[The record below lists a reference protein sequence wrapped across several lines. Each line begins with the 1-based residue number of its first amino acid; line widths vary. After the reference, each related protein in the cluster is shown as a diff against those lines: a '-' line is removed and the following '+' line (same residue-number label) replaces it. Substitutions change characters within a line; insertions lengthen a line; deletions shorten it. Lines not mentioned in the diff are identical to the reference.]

1 MRGVLIV
8 GALATLLTAV
18 PAVLQT
24 AAADDHR
31 NDRREVQQ
39 DRRELQKDQRELQS
53 DQRDLQELQ
62 RREQWQRQHGNA
74 GAAARTEQL
83 ERQKEAEIRRD
94 QAEIRSDEREL
105 RRDTRDQQGYYDG
118 RVWRPRD

>member
-18 PAVLQT
+18 PAALQT
-24 AAADDHR
+24 AAADD
-31 NDRREVQQ
+31 NRREVQQ
-39 DRRELQKDQRELQS
+39 DRRELRRDQRELQN

-62 RREQWQRQHGNA
+62 RREAWQRQHGDYN
-74 GAAARTEQL
+74 AAARTEQL

-94 QAEIRSDEREL
+94 SAEIQSDEREL
-105 RRDTRDQQGYYDG
+105 RRDTRDQRGYYDG
-118 RVWRPRD
+118 RVWRS